1 MNQTFMKEKKILP
14 LVLSMALPMV
24 LSMAVNSLYNII
36 DSYFVARVNE
46 NAITALSLVY
56 PIQNLILSV
65 AVGFGI
71 GINAVVAYYLG
82 AGQKENADITAS
94 IGVLLSI
101 LHGIILTVVCMLGMP
116 AFLKMFHPDAQVM
129 ELALEYSYRAFLFT
143 IIIQLYITYEK
154 LYQSIGK
161 MKVSM
166 ICMVAGFIV
175 NIILDPLMIF
185 GIGFFPEMG
194 IAGAAWATGIGQLV
208 TFIVYLIFYYSYG
221 KPAEIT
227 RKNMHWNKDIL
238 KKVYG
243 IGIPAAFNMALPSF
257 LISSLNGILSTFS
270 EVYVL
275 VLGAY
280 YKLQTFIYLSANGM
294 IQGIRP
300 IISYN
305 YGAGE
310 HKRVKTIYHVS
321 LRLAAGIMVIGTAL
335 SWMIPEQLIG
345 LFTENS
351 STVDLGVKAL
361 HIISLSFIISAVSVT
376 TSGALEALGKGFDSL
391 IISLIRN
398 AVVILPVALVLS
410 KVMGVNGVWYSFVVT
425 EVVACVVSIIMY
437 YRNVRGNEEEMD
449 AVELLQSLQNS
460 AEE

>member
-46 NAITALSLVY
+46 NAITALSLVF
-56 PIQNLILSV
+56 PIQNLILAV

-71 GINAVVAYYLG
+71 GINAMVAYYLG
-82 AGQKENADITAS
+82 AGQKNDANTTAS

-101 LHGIILTVVCMLGMP
+101 IHGILLTIVCMLGIP
-116 AFLKMFHPDAQVM
+116 AFLKMFHPDAQVL
-129 ELALEYSYRAFLFT
+129 ELALDYSYRAFLFT
-143 IIIQLYITYEK
+143 IIIQLYITFEK
-154 LYQSIGK
+154 LYQSVGK
-161 MKVSM
+161 MKISM
-166 ICMVAGFIV
+166 ICMIAGFIV

-185 GIGFFPEMG
+185 GIGFFPKMG

-208 TFIVYLIFYYSYG
+208 TLIAYVIFYYCHG

-227 RKNMHWNKDIL
+227 IKNIRWNKAIL
-238 KKVYG
+238 KRVYG
-243 IGIPAAFNMALPSF
+243 IGIPATFNMALPSF

-310 HKRVKTIYHVS
+310 YKRVQKIYHVS
-321 LRLAAGIMVIGTAL
+321 LRLAAGIMLIGTVL
-335 SWMIPEQLIG
+335 SWVIPEQLIG
-345 LFTENS
+345 LFTKNP
-351 STVDLGVKAL
+351 STVELGVKAL

-398 AVVILPVALVLS
+398 AVVILPMALVLS
-410 KVMGVNGVWYSFVVT
+410 KLIGVEGVWYAFVTT
-425 EVVACVVSIIMY
+425 EVVACIVSIIMY
-437 YRNVRGNEEEMD
+437 YRNIH
-449 AVELLQSLQNS
+449 LLEKS
-460 AEE
+460 